1 MSLCHGRAD
10 VFSTSTVAELNTP
23 AFFSQVAWLGEEMGL
38 V

>member
-1 MSLCHGRAD
+1 MSPCHRRAD